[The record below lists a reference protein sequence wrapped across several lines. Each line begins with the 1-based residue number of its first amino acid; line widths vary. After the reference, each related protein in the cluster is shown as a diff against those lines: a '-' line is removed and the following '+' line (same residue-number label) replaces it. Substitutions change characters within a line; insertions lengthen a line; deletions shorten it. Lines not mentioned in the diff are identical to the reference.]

1 MTQADGGGFSGRSG
15 VAVVTGGSGGI
26 GAAICTLLAERG
38 SDVAFTYRRN
48 ETAAADVGAAVE
60 ASGRRATSSRVDV
73 TDPDAVKAFA
83 DAAAEEFGGIHTAI
97 SAAGPYV
104 PMRYVS
110 QIDPEL
116 FREKIEADLFGAFHL
131 VWAVL
136 PHLRLSG
143 GNIVA
148 VTSMA
153 VRRYPPKDSLSAVPK
168 GGVEA
173 LIRAVAAEEGRF
185 GIRANSVGPGLM
197 AAGMY
202 HELVA
207 RGDFTEELL
216 ADASAN
222 IALGRP
228 GTAEDIAEA
237 VCFLA
242 SDRASYITG
251 KVLDADGGYKI

>member
-1 MTQADGGGFSGRSG
+1 MNQPSDFAEKAGA
-15 VAVVTGGSGGI
+15 AVVTGGTGGM
-26 GAAICTLLAERG
+26 GGAICRLLALRG
-38 SDVAFTYRRN
+38 SDVAFTYQSN
-48 ETAAADVGAAVE
+48 EEAASVLAKDVDGA
-60 ASGRRATSSRVDV
+60 GRRAH
-73 TDPDAVKAFA
+73 
-83 DAAAEEFGGIHTAI
+83 AEEVDITDASEVAAFVDGVAEEWGAVHTAI

-110 QIDPEL
+110 QIEPDV
-116 FREKIEADLFGAFHL
+116 FAEKVTVDLIGAFNL
-131 VWAVL
+131 VHAVL
-136 PHLRLSG
+136 PHLRASQGAL
-143 GNIVA
+143 VA

-173 LIRAVAAEEGRF
+173 LIRAVAAEEGRY
-185 GIRANSVGPGLM
+185 GIRANSVGPGMM

-202 HELVA
+202 HELVEQ
-207 RGDFTEELL
+207 GDFSEELL
-216 ADASAN
+216 KAAVDN

-228 GTAEDIAEA
+228 GAAEDIAEA

-251 KVLDADGGYKI
+251 QTLDVDGGYKL